1 MIERASLR
9 NKCKVLCFWAS
20 KLLKEREFGGKMQ
33 NIGLEMRKCVA
44 GGQKMGLQAP
54 NTTIARESGRTF
66 DEGGRKV
73 STKEAAHSEKAGATR
88 SQLDLSRRKVGA
100 HSARGAGG
108 FPQKRWRTRRK
119 WGRLVLNSTFRAE
132 KWAHIR
138 RGAGGF
144 PQKRWRTRRKRG
156 RTQREGAKKRRTPRG
171 SATRGLVLR
180 RSQAFCVRT
189 WRFLI

>member
-44 GGQKMGLQAP
+44 GGQKMGLQTPNSTTRPRKQAP
-54 NTTIARESGRTF
+54 IR
-66 DEGGRKV
+66 
-73 STKEAAHSEKAGATR
+73 
-88 SQLDLSRRKVGA
+88 
-100 HSARGAGG
+100 RGAGG
-108 FPQKRWRTRRK
+108 FPQKRQTTRRK
-119 WGRLVLNSTFRAE
+119 RGRLVLNSTFRAE
-132 KWAHIR
+132 KQAPIR

-144 PQKRWRTRRKRG
+144 PQKKAARSEKAGGERCEKG
-156 RTQREGAKKRRTPRG
+156 QKKRRTPRRN
-171 SATRGLVLR
+171 ATRGLVLR
-180 RSQAFCVRT
+180 RSRAFCVRT

>member
-100 HSARGAGG
+100 HSARGQEG
-108 FPQKRWRTRRK
+108 FP
-119 WGRLVLNSTFRAE
+119 
-132 KWAHIR
+132 
-138 RGAGGF
+138 
-144 PQKRWRTRRKRG
+144 KRG
-156 RTQREGAKKRRTPRG
+156 GALGESGGDSFSTRPFAQKSGRTFGEGREGFHKRG
-171 SATRGLVLR
+171 GALGESGGELSEKGQKSAALHGGVRREGWFCGDRR
-180 RSQAFCVRT
+180 RSA
-189 WRFLI
+189 